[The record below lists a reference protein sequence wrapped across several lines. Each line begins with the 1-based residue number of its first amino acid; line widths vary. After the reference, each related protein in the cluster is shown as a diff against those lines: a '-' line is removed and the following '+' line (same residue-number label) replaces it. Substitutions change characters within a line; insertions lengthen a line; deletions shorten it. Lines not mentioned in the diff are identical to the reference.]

1 MNSKQPDT
9 QTGGM
14 SLGDIYFTLFR
25 HKWKILLFSTSGFLA
40 VLALLIF
47 KPPLYESRAKLDI
60 LYVVQGKS
68 FNPAGEG
75 ANTVSPN
82 ERGYGIIQTE
92 LEILQSLDVVMEAV
106 QTIGAEKI
114 LAKAGGGN
122 STNEAAG
129 LIAKNLTA
137 EPSPGSSVIQVSLQH
152 PDPEMVQS
160 ILSKIIAS
168 YFKKQAEIH
177 QGSVMFG
184 DFSIQ
189 ETNRLYKEIAQ
200 TKEELKNARS
210 ATGVFSIDAADKS
223 YDEQVSQIRNNLF
236 TAQAELVERKE
247 ILKEMSNA
255 LSSTPEST
263 NAGTEISNDKVDEYR
278 NVCTRLGL
286 LRKKEQELL
295 LQYTDQSVPIKD
307 LRAQI
312 AGNETFKK
320 KLETEDPRLTSLGV
334 SLGVADHPVFSSSD
348 NAAQISALEARI
360 KVLNS
365 QLSQIQS
372 DAAKMDESREI
383 ISELKQREQ
392 REEAE
397 LEYFQRNLE
406 QARIDTM
413 IGAGKAPNIGIIQ
426 SPSPPVKQWP
436 KKLKKMAAILAVGG
450 IAAGLALAF
459 LIEMFLDRS
468 LKRPVEIE
476 AKLGLPLFIS
486 IPDFTKN
493 GYPRAKIKGKNPL
506 LLTETA
512 GKDASE
518 NTALAPWNRQHPL
531 RRFCEG
537 LRDRLIVHFEVKNV
551 THKPKLV
558 AVTSCA
564 KGAGVSSVA
573 AGLAASLSETGD
585 GNVLLVDMN
594 VEGGA
599 AQQFYKGK
607 LGCGVDAALEV
618 EARKGAQIQ
627 ENLYVATQPMSAGE
641 NLPSV
646 LPKHLMG
653 LIPKLRASDYDY
665 IIFDMPA
672 VTQTSMTPRLARL
685 MDMVLLVIES
695 EKTNQDVAK
704 KVISLLGETKAN
716 VTTVL
721 NKTRSYVPSKLH
733 QEYLND
739 V

>member
-1 MNSKQPDT
+1 
-9 QTGGM
+9 M
-14 SLGDIYFTLFR
+14 SQIRTKLF
-25 HKWKILLFSTSGFLA
+25 A
-40 VLALLIF
+40 A
-47 KPPLYESRAKLDI
+47 
-60 LYVVQGKS
+60 
-68 FNPAGEG
+68 
-75 ANTVSPN
+75 
-82 ERGYGIIQTE
+82 QTE
-92 LEILQSLDVVMEAV
+92 LA
-106 QTIGAEKI
+106 
-114 LAKAGGGN
+114 
-122 STNEAAG
+122 
-129 LIAKNLTA
+129 
-137 EPSPGSSVIQVSLQH
+137 
-152 PDPEMVQS
+152 
-160 ILSKIIAS
+160 
-168 YFKKQAEIH
+168 
-177 QGSVMFG
+177 
-184 DFSIQ
+184 
-189 ETNRLYKEIAQ
+189 
-200 TKEELKNARS
+200 
-210 ATGVFSIDAADKS
+210 
-223 YDEQVSQIRNNLF
+223 
-236 TAQAELVERKE
+236 ERKE
-247 ILKEMSNA
+247 LLNGISA
-255 LSSTPEST
+255 TLSSTESST
-263 NAGTEISNDKVDEYR
+263 NAESVIYPEKVDEYR
-278 NVCTRLGL
+278 NVCARLSL

-295 LQYTDQSVPIKD
+295 LQYTDQSVPVKN

-312 AGNETFKK
+312 AENDGRKK
-320 KLETEDPRLTSLGV
+320 KLENEEPRLAGLGV
-334 SLGVADHPVFSSSD
+334 SLEKTDHPAISLSD
-348 NAAQISALEARI
+348 NAAQISMLETRI

-365 QLSQIQS
+365 QLSLVQS
-372 DAAKMDESREI
+372 NAAKIDESRETI
-383 ISELKQREQ
+383 VELERREQ
-392 REEAE
+392 RQEAE

-406 QARIDTM
+406 QARMDDM
-413 IGAGKAPNIGIIQ
+413 ISAGKAPGISPIQ
-426 SPSPPVKQWP
+426 SPSYPVKKWP
-436 KKLKKMAAILAVGG
+436 EKLKKMAAILAAGG
-450 IAAGLALAF
+450 IIASLGLAF

-468 LKRPVEIE
+468 LKRPVEVE

-486 IPDFTKN
+486 IPDFTRN
-493 GYPRAKIKGKNPL
+493 GYPLAKIKGKNPL

-518 NTALAPWNRQHPL
+518 DSALAPWNRQHPL
-531 RRFCEG
+531 RRFCDG

-551 THKPKLV
+551 IHNPKLV

-627 ENLYVATQPMSAGE
+627 ENLYVATQPMSAGD

-665 IIFDMPA
+665 IIFDMPP

-704 KVISLLGETKAN
+704 KVISLLGESKAN

-721 NKTRSYVPSKLH
+721 NKARSYVPHKLH
-733 QEYLND
+733 QEYLD
-739 V
+739 DI

>member
-1 MNSKQPDT
+1 M
-9 QTGGM
+9 
-14 SLGDIYFTLFR
+14 GDIYFTLFR
-25 HKWKILLFSTSGFLA
+25 HQRKILLFSATGILA
-40 VLALLIF
+40 ALALLLF
-47 KPPLYESRAKLDI
+47 KPPIYESQTKLDI
-60 LYVVQGKS
+60 LYVVEGKS
-68 FNPAGEG
+68 FNPPGNGE
-75 ANTVSPN
+75 NTVSLN
-82 ERGYGIIQTE
+82 ERGNSIIQTE
-92 LEILQSLDVVMEAV
+92 MEILQSLDVVMEAV
-106 QTIGAEKI
+106 QTLGAGKI

-122 STNEAAG
+122 NTNAAAG
-129 LIAKNLTA
+129 LIVKGLTA
-137 EPSPGSSVIQVSLQH
+137 ESSPGSSVIQVSFQH
-152 PDPEMVQS
+152 PDPEMVQPV
-160 ILSKIIAS
+160 LGEIIVR
-168 YFKKQAEIH
+168 YFKKHAEIH

-189 ETNRLYKEIAQ
+189 ETNRLFKAIAQ

-210 ATGVFSIDAADKS
+210 TAGVFSVAAADKS
-223 YDEQVSQIRNNLF
+223 YGEQVSQIRNKLF
-236 TAQAELVERKE
+236 AAQAELVERRE
-247 ILKEMSNA
+247 VLKQMSNA
-255 LSSTPEST
+255 VSATLKSINTV
-263 NAGTEISNDKVDEYR
+263 AEISNDKVDEYR
-278 NVCTRLGL
+278 NVCARLGL
-286 LRKKEQELL
+286 LRKREQELL

-307 LRAQI
+307 LHAQI
-312 AGNETFKK
+312 AENEASKK
-320 KLETEDPRLTSLGV
+320 KLETEDPRLTSLGG
-334 SLGVADHPVFSSSD
+334 SLGAADHPAISLSD
-348 NAAQISALEARI
+348 NAAQISALETRI
-360 KVLNS
+360 QVLNS

-372 DAAKMDESREI
+372 DAAKIDESRET
-383 ISELKQREQ
+383 ISELQQRAQ

-426 SPSPPVKQWP
+426 SPSPPVKKWP
-436 KKLKKMAAILAVGG
+436 KKLKKMAAMLAAGG
-450 IAAGLALAF
+450 IIAGLGLAF

-468 LKRPVEIE
+468 LKRPVEVE

-486 IPDFTKN
+486 IPDFAQN
-493 GYPRAKIKGKNPL
+493 GQPLAKLKGKNPL

-512 GKDASE
+512 GTDASE
-518 NTALAPWNRQHPL
+518 NTALGPWNRQHPV
-531 RRFCEG
+531 RPFCDG

-551 THKPKLV
+551 THNPKLV
-558 AVTSCA
+558 AVTSCD

-573 AGLAASLSETGD
+573 TGLAASLSETGD

-607 LGCGVDAALEV
+607 LGCGVDAVLEV
-618 EARKGAQIQ
+618 EARKSAQIK
-627 ENLYVATQPMSAGE
+627 ENLYVATQPMGTGE

-695 EKTNQDVAK
+695 EKTNQEVAK
-704 KVISLLGETKAN
+704 KVISLLGESKAN

-721 NKTRSYVPSKLH
+721 NKTHSYVPAKLH
-733 QEYLND
+733 QEFLND
-739 V
+739 T